1 MVLLHLHNLFLH
13 LGSSRFPL
21 WPYLSDWS
29 QTTTCGI
36 QLSRW
41 RDACIGFWK
50 YFPYW
55 TTKSDSGCNFFC
67 SLTTKQS
74 TNHSTEFNHSLS
86 KIVYYL
92 NLLYIVVLLTFE
104 SWVVSFQSLVT
115 NIQHM
120 AEAGRTSQATSR
132 CRQLSRQGNRWTL
145 GDPIAVEFNVYIYKY
160 TVYIYIYR

>member
-1 MVLLHLHNLFLH
+1 MVLLHLYNLFLH

-41 RDACIGFWK
+41 RHACIGFWK

-67 SLTTKQS
+67 SLTTKPQI
-74 TNHSTEFNHSLS
+74 TNHSTSFNHSLS

-92 NLLYIVVLLTFE
+92 NLLYIVVLQTFQ

-115 NIQHM
+115 KTPNVWQWRRQDIPSYQQM
-120 AEAGRTSQATSR
+120 QAAKPTRQPVNVGGPNGSR
-132 CRQLSRQGNRWTL
+132 
-145 GDPIAVEFNVYIYKY
+145 I
-160 TVYIYIYR
+160 